1 MSLFP
6 AKKVSVLIASTLKP
20 ILDVRAFG
28 KLALSLGET
37 NKYRLFIIG
46 FSLKRPTSVPDFRFY
61 SSMTHFD
68 SRVDRLMAQGRFL
81 VRLLKIRPKILICCT
96 YELLP
101 IASFLKSILGYKII
115 YDVQENYCANLDLNP
130 SLSINQKVK
139 ASNLI
144 RKAES
149 VHGIDLFLLAEKC
162 YTDEMPKKHPYLILE
177 NKYQGQIKK
186 TGPKTFEGKN
196 KIRFCIT
203 GTITPAFGTWDAICW
218 FEAIL
223 KRYPDAELEIVG
235 HCPVDSF
242 QKQLMAVAKRIPNLI
257 LRIDRIPIGHSEL
270 LEVVAKSD
278 FALLPYQNHT
288 GIRNKMPT
296 KLFECAAL
304 GVPVLISPNVKWEDF
319 LAEFDGGY
327 ALDFLDLPQAVNQ
340 LNAALSLT
348 FFTTMPTEDILWTTE
363 KSDFQQAV
371 QNLLP

>member
-1 MSLFP
+1 MSQFP

-46 FSLKRPTSVPDFRFY
+46 FSPKRPISIPEIRFY
-61 SSMTHFD
+61 SSMSHFD
-68 SRVDRLMAQGRFL
+68 SRVDRLLAQVRFL
-81 VRLLKIRPKILICCT
+81 FRLLKIRPKILICCT

-101 IASFLKSILGYKII
+101 IASFLKSIVGYKII

-130 SLSINQKVK
+130 NLSTDKKTK

-162 YTDEMPKKHPYLILE
+162 YIDEMPEKRPYLILE
-177 NKYQGQIKK
+177 NKYLGQIKK
-186 TGPKTFEGKN
+186 TGPKTFEGKY

-203 GTITPAFGTWDAICW
+203 GTITPAFGIWDAVCW
-218 FEAIL
+218 FNAIL
-223 KRYPDAELEIVG
+223 KKYPEAELKIVG

-242 QKQLMAVAKRIPNLI
+242 RKQLIEVGKRIPNLI
-257 LRIDRIPIGHSEL
+257 LRIDPNPIGHSEII
-270 LEVVAKSD
+270 EVIAKSD

-288 GIRNKMPT
+288 GIRDKMPT

-304 GVPVLISPNVKWEDF
+304 GVPVLISPHVKWEDF

-327 ALDFLDLPQAVNQ
+327 SLDFLDLPQAVDH

-348 FFTTMPTEDILWTTE
+348 YFTAMPTDDILWKTE